1 MFITQAHSFRQQA
14 RLAVTLA
21 WIAGYTN
28 TVALLACG
36 HVTSHVSGT
45 TSELGIAAAQGNLRG
60 AFFLGFLLVSFVL
73 GAVLSGVVMEV
84 AHRRQWESV
93 YVLPMAIEAL
103 LLGLF
108 AMAIE
113 YGLGTLEEGSLGLGG
128 WYLFAVPGLAST
140 AMGLQN
146 ATVTRISAGVV
157 RTTHVTG
164 VLTDLGLE
172 IVQLVVAARLSVRR
186 GSGVK
191 GWVRDASIVP
201 GTKRVALL
209 AGILGSFALG
219 AGVGAAL
226 EGWAPAMAM
235 FPPVLFL
242 AWIVYQDITRPIAE
256 IQPSELVGSS
266 ETIEIPSG
274 IAVFRLRQDSRRRRG
289 RVQRLPNLVAWA
301 DRLASDVRV
310 TVLDLTD
317 VWALDGDA
325 ASELKALT
333 DRLAIVGR
341 RLVIAGVTP
350 EQYSQLIG
358 AGWSERGRLGQV
370 GACPDLEL
378 AIARAI
384 AMLEPEI

>member
-1 MFITQAHSFRQQA
+1 VFITQAHSFRQQA